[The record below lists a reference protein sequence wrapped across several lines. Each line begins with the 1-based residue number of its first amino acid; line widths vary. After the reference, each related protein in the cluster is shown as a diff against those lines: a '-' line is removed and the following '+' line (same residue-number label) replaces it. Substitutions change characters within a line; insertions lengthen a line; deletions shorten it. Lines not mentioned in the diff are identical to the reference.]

1 MDEKLKQAID
11 RRMAGAALPEASKAR
26 ILQAVT
32 GGKGRSRMK
41 TKRTMILIVAAVF
54 LLITGCVAAA
64 VYRDW
69 ARQAMGDWEQDHGS
83 TPLGLSQSYDGYTI
97 TFDEM
102 YGSTRTV
109 YIKGTVSRD
118 DGRPLRAEQV
128 TEEADSIPRTQ
139 MDLVVDTTAMIEANE
154 TGIRG
159 GMSGP
164 YVLPDADQDDN
175 KVEFV
180 YQMYLEAWPETYT
193 IIFERISYVD
203 TDLNRMQ
210 LFYGNWTFT
219 FPTDWE
225 PVDEVLKIDQQV
237 TLPDGAVVR
246 LDNLYL
252 APLGVSLDGQLLQY
266 GRNGSYALDVQLQLK
281 NGEVLRQRGRGGTEA
296 FEIQFEEF
304 NRGLGH
310 IGADD
315 VQALI
320 ISNTAGDDGITI
332 PLAG

>member
-1 MDEKLKQAID
+1 MDDKLKQTID
-11 RRMAGAALPEASKAR
+11 RRMAGAALPQASKTR

-41 TKRTMILIVAAVF
+41 TKRTMILVAAAVI
-54 LLITGCVAAA
+54 LLITGCVGVA

-69 ARQAMGDWEQDHGS
+69 ARQTMDDWEQDHSG
-83 TPLGLSQSYDGYTI
+83 TPLNLSQSYDGYTI
-97 TFDEM
+97 ALDEM

-118 DGRPLRAEQV
+118 DGKPLRAEQV
-128 TEEADSIPRTQ
+128 TEETESIPRTQ
-139 MDLVVDTTAMIEANE
+139 MDLVMDDGAMLDVNE
-154 TGIRG
+154 NGIRG
-159 GMSGP
+159 GANGP
-164 YVLPDADQDDN
+164 YVLPDTDQNDN

-180 YQMYLEAWPETYT
+180 YQMYLEEWPETYT
-193 IIFERISYVD
+193 IIFQRISYVD
-203 TDLNRMQ
+203 TDLDRMQ
-210 LFYGNWTFT
+210 LFYGDWTFT

-225 PVDEVLKIDQQV
+225 PVDEILPIDQQV
-237 TLPDGAVVR
+237 TLPDGAVVQ
-246 LDNLYL
+246 LENLYL
-252 APLGVSLDGQLLQY
+252 APLGVSLDGQFLQY
-266 GRNGSYALDVQLQLK
+266 GQNNSYALFVQLQLK
-281 NGEVLRQRGRGGTEA
+281 NGEMLRGTDRGGTED
-296 FEIQFEEF
+296 FEIQFEAF

-320 ISNTAGDDGITI
+320 ISNTAGDEGITI

>member
-1 MDEKLKQAID
+1 MDDKLKQAID

-32 GGKGRSRMK
+32 GGKERRRMK
-41 TKRTMILIVAAVF
+41 TKRRMILVAAAVL

-64 VYRDW
+64 VYLDW
-69 ARQAMGDWEQDHGS
+69 ARQTMDDWEQDHGGA
-83 TPLGLSQSYDGYTI
+83 PLNLSQSDGGYTI

-118 DGRPLRAEQV
+118 DGKPLRAEQV
-128 TEEADSIPRTQ
+128 TEDPGTIPRTQ
-139 MDLVVDTTAMIEANE
+139 MDLVTDDKAMLDVNE
-154 TGIRG
+154 TDILG
-159 GMSGP
+159 GANGP

-175 KVEFV
+175 EVEFV
-180 YQMYLEAWPETYT
+180 YEMYLEEWPETYT

-203 TDLNRMQ
+203 TDLDRMQ
-210 LFYGNWTFT
+210 LIYGNWTFT
-219 FPTDWE
+219 FPTEWE
-225 PVDEVLKIDQQV
+225 PVDEILTIDRQV
-237 TLPDGAVVR
+237 TLPNGAVVQ

-252 APLGVSLDGQLLQY
+252 APLGISLDGRFLQLGQDNSRAFY
-266 GRNGSYALDVQLQLK
+266 VQLQLK
-281 NGEVLRQRGRGGTEA
+281 NGEMLWERSKSSGSEG

-310 IGADD
+310 IGIDD
-315 VQALI
+315 VQALMI
-320 ISNTAGDDGITI
+320 GDTTV
-332 PLAG
+332 PLSE

>member
-1 MDEKLKQAID
+1 MDDKLKQAID
-11 RRMAGAALPEASKAR
+11 RRMAGAALPQASKTR

-41 TKRTMILIVAAVF
+41 TKRMMILVAAAVI
-54 LLITGCVAAA
+54 LLITGCVGVA

-69 ARQAMGDWEQDHGS
+69 ARQTMDDWEQDHSG
-83 TPLGLSQSYDGYTI
+83 TPLNLSQSYDGYTI
-97 TFDEM
+97 ALDEM

-118 DGRPLRAEQV
+118 DGKPLRAEQV
-128 TEEADSIPRTQ
+128 TEETESIPRTQ
-139 MDLVVDTTAMIEANE
+139 MDLDDRAMVDVNE
-154 TGIRG
+154 NGIRG
-159 GMSGP
+159 GANGP
-164 YVLPDADQDDN
+164 YVLPDTDQNDN

-180 YQMYLEAWPETYT
+180 YQMYLEEWPETYT
-193 IIFERISYVD
+193 IIFQRISYVD
-203 TDLNRMQ
+203 TDLDRMQ

-225 PVDEVLKIDQQV
+225 PVDEILPIDQQV
-237 TLPDGAVVR
+237 TLPDGAVVQ

-252 APLGVSLDGQLLQY
+252 APLGISLDGRFLQLGQDNSRAFY
-266 GRNGSYALDVQLQLK
+266 VQLQLK
-281 NGEVLRQRGRGGTEA
+281 NGEMLWERSKSSGSEG

-310 IGADD
+310 IGIDD
-315 VQALI
+315 VQALVI
-320 ISNTAGDDGITI
+320 GDTTV
-332 PLAG
+332 PLSE

>member
-1 MDEKLKQAID
+1 MDDKLKQAID
-11 RRMAGAALPEASKAR
+11 RRMAGATLPQASKTR
-26 ILQAVT
+26 ILQTVT

-41 TKRTMILIVAAVF
+41 TKRMMILVAAAVI
-54 LLITGCVAAA
+54 LLITGCVGVA

-69 ARQAMGDWEQDHGS
+69 ARQSMDDWEQDHSG
-83 TPLGLSQSYDGYTI
+83 TPLNLSQSYDGYTI
-97 TFDEM
+97 ALDEM

-118 DGRPLRAEQV
+118 DGKPLRTEQV
-128 TEEADSIPRTQ
+128 TEETESIPRTQ
-139 MDLVVDTTAMIEANE
+139 MDLVMDDKAMVDVNE
-154 TGIRG
+154 NSIRG
-159 GMSGP
+159 GTNGP
-164 YVLPDADQDDN
+164 YVLPDTDQNDN

-180 YQMYLEAWPETYT
+180 YQMYLEEWPETYT
-193 IIFERISYVD
+193 IIFQRISYVD
-203 TDLNRMQ
+203 TDLDRMQ

-225 PVDEVLKIDQQV
+225 PVDEILPIDQQV
-237 TLPDGAVVR
+237 TLPDGAVVQ
-246 LDNLYL
+246 LENLYL
-252 APLGVSLDGQLLQY
+252 APLGVSLDGQFLQY
-266 GRNGSYALDVQLQLK
+266 GQNNSYAFFAQLQLK
-281 NGEVLRQRGRGGTEA
+281 NGEMLRGTDRGGTED
-296 FEIQFEEF
+296 FEIQFEAF

-320 ISNTAGDDGITI
+320 ISNTAGDEGITI

>member
-1 MDEKLKQAID
+1 MDDKLKQAID
-11 RRMAGAALPEASKAR
+11 RRVAGAVLPEASKAR
-26 ILQAVT
+26 MLQAVT

-41 TKRTMILIVAAVF
+41 TKRTMVLVAAAVI
-54 LLITGCVAAA
+54 LLITGCVGAA

-69 ARQAMGDWEQDHGS
+69 ARQTMDDWEKDHGG
-83 TPLGLSQSYDGYTI
+83 TPLNLSQSYDGYTI

-109 YIKGTVSRD
+109 YIKGAVSRD
-118 DGRPLRAEQV
+118 DGKPLHAEQV
-128 TEEADSIPRTQ
+128 TEEADSVPRTQ
-139 MDLVVDTTAMIEANE
+139 MDLVMDTAAMINANE
-154 TGIRG
+154 TDIRG

-164 YVLPDADQDDN
+164 YVLPDIDRDDN

-180 YQMYLEAWPETYT
+180 YQMYLEVWPETYT

-219 FPTDWE
+219 IPTDWE
-225 PVDEVLKIDQQV
+225 PVDEILKIDQQV
-237 TLPDGAVVR
+237 TLPDGAVVQ

-252 APLGVSLDGQLLQY
+252 APLGVNLDGQLLQY
-266 GRNGSYALDVQLQLK
+266 GRNGSYAFFVQLQLK
-281 NGEVLRQRGRGGTEA
+281 NGEVLRQRSRGGKED

-310 IGADD
+310 IGIDD
-315 VQALI
+315 VQALLI
-320 ISNTAGDDGITI
+320 GSGAADCDITI
-332 PLAG
+332 PLDG